1 MVKYH
6 LTNLAIVDLSS
17 IWEYTFD
24 TWSEKQADK
33 YYNMLLLSCNEIAK
47 KPKIGKQYGIVS
59 KGILGLKSEEHII
72 FYSIITKNEIEVIRI
87 LHGMMDL
94 KNKI

>member
-1 MVKYH
+1 MAKYH
-6 LTNLAIVDLSS
+6 LTNLAIEDLSI

-24 TWSEKQADK
+24 TWSEKRADK

-47 KPKIGKQYGIVS
+47 KPKIGKQYDFVS
-59 KGILGLKSEEHII
+59 KGILGFKSEEHII